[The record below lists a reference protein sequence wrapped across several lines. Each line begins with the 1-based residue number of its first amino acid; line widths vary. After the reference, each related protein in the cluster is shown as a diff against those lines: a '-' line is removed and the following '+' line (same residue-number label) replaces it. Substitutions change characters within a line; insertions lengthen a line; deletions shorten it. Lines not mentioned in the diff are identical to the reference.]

1 MTLARHN
8 LCGHRPGRLDTCAR
22 WCYVIGSVDA
32 KSLETHGVFLP
43 PPALES
49 GRTRSRRCVEGKD
62 MPAVFLVF
70 CSLPFQLIDQGP
82 AYVFTIFNALGV
94 GMIL

>member
-1 MTLARHN
+1 
-8 LCGHRPGRLDTCAR
+8 
-22 WCYVIGSVDA
+22 
-32 KSLETHGVFLP
+32 
-43 PPALES
+43 
-49 GRTRSRRCVEGKD
+49 